1 MRIAFNPALGT
12 TTRVAVPSLDGEAHM
27 RLLAVLDE
35 KEYAELKKA
44 GAIVQAWSDM
54 PGGGRCAGQWG
65 ELDFVEIDAAGA
77 AGDDEGALNLGPLDA
92 DSSTVADSTQHTL
105 ALPLVVPLAGR
116 AVEFAFTY
124 RLLYPSGQVRW
135 LGQFGNNGR
144 LVVEREVPPVDLE
157 GAWEGDV
164 GSESVL
170 DRTGGEDA
178 GLVIARVRRQNE
190 YEVCGIGGRPGVVGS
205 PTLVLLPKSS
215 SASLTRPHP
224 IVISTIPHDASLTYD
239 ESSGSIQLYGK
250 AVVRLDAGI
259 PASHTSEMS
268 PEVPG
273 FAVLWAKHS
282 DLIQGVLV
290 PLPGVLSQGPR
301 TVNMA
306 LAPFGIKEGMRY
318 VVHCPLSGQTR
329 TALAETME
337 PTVKLTIPPSGG
349 SFAIA
354 PLRTLGPPVETAIL
368 VPHVALADSALP
380 TPPPSP
386 PQVITP
392 LPSLAQVVAEAPAPK
407 PAAETLGPSPISP
420 QRSQHSASS
429 PQTRSSASSIAP
441 PPPKRRSFLFRCL
454 KFMFLLPFVFAVVFY
469 RVVIKRRGR
478 KAMLKTP
485 SSPRSVVS
493 AVPPEQQQGTTPAP
507 TQAPAPPAVVRQ
519 ESTRPPTV
527 TAAPTH
533 ILHANVA
540 PGKTAI
546 LLHPYDFTLDEH
558 VTYEIDGKPIHD
570 AITTLTDDGLLA
582 TFDSGKGGLLKIT
595 YA

>member
-27 RLLAVLDE
+27 RLLAVLDK
-35 KEYAELKKA
+35 KEYIELKKA

-65 ELDFVEIDAAGA
+65 ELDFVEIDAGL
-77 AGDDEGALNLGPLDA
+77 AGDDEGALSLAPLDEPPA
-92 DSSTVADSTQHTL
+92 AASTQHTL

-124 RLLYPSGQVRW
+124 RLLYPSGQVHW
-135 LGQFGNNGR
+135 LGQFGKNGR
-144 LVVEREVPPVDLE
+144 LVVEREPPAVDLE
-157 GAWEGDV
+157 GPWEGDA
-164 GSESVL
+164 GAGVL

-178 GLVIARVRRQNE
+178 GLVIARLRRQNK

-205 PTLVLLPKSS
+205 PTLVLLPKKGS

-224 IVISTIPHDASLTYD
+224 LVFSTIPHDASLVYD
-239 ESSGSIQLYGK
+239 ETSGTIQLYGK
-250 AVVRLDAGI
+250 AVVRVDAGV
-259 PASHTSEMS
+259 PPSHTNEAS

-273 FAVLWAKHS
+273 FAVVWAKHS
-282 DLIQGVLV
+282 DLVQGVLV
-290 PLPGVLSQGPR
+290 PVPGMLSQAAR
-301 TVNMA
+301 TLDLA

-318 VVHCPLSGQTR
+318 VVHCPLSGQTQV
-329 TALAETME
+329 ALACSMD
-337 PTVKLTIPPSGG
+337 PSVKLTVPPSGG

-354 PLRTLGPPVETAIL
+354 PLRTLGPPVEASIL
-368 VPHVALADSALP
+368 VPHVAMADSALP

-386 PQVITP
+386 PQPLAP
-392 LPSLAQVVAEAPAPK
+392 LPSLAQVVAEAPPPAISNDAP
-407 PAAETLGPSPISP
+407 GPSPVSP
-420 QRSQHSASS
+420 QRSQQS
-429 PQTRSSASSIAP
+429 RSSASSVAP
-441 PPPKRRSFLFRCL
+441 PPPKRRGFLFRCL

-485 SSPRSVVS
+485 SSPRSAVS
-493 AVPPEQQQGTTPAP
+493 AEPHE
-507 TQAPAPPAVVRQ
+507 APPAVVRQ
-519 ESTRPPTV
+519 ESTATTV
-527 TAAPTH
+527 VTLNSRAAPVH
-533 ILHANVA
+533 VLHAAVA

-546 LLHPYDFTLDEH
+546 LLHPYDTTLEEH
-558 VTYEIDGKPIHD
+558 VTYEIDGQPIHD
-570 AITTLTDDGLLA
+570 TTTTQTHDGLLA
-582 TFDSGKGGLLKIT
+582 TFDSGKGGLLQIT